1 MDRFDWQ
8 SRLKEVYSV
17 FPEAENRPVIGITG
31 NYGEE
36 TCKLGDRYYKSVIA
50 AGGVPVIIPPASD
63 TDVIIAT
70 LDRIDGLLL
79 SGGGDYN
86 PLYCGEEPSPR
97 LGGINGERDLPELL
111 VTRLA
116 YNRQIPMLG
125 ICRGIQTLAMALGG
139 KVAQDIGDTAVKHSQ
154 SADRSEPTHTVNISV
169 DSVLYTL
176 YNKERLAVNS
186 FHHQAV
192 SEPGELFRVTAVAD
206 DGTVEAMESREFKAV
221 MGVQWHPECMDEGAP
236 LFGWLVRQAAG
247 FRDAKDLHGR
257 VLTLDTQCD
266 TPKFF

>member
-86 PLYCGEEPSPR
+86 PLYCGGAS
-97 LGGINGERDLPELL
+97 
-111 VTRLA
+111 
-116 YNRQIPMLG
+116 
-125 ICRGIQTLAMALGG
+125 
-139 KVAQDIGDTAVKHSQ
+139 
-154 SADRSEPTHTVNISV
+154 TVNVISPNFL
-169 DSVLYTL
+169 S
-176 YNKERLAVNS
+176 
-186 FHHQAV
+186 
-192 SEPGELFRVTAVAD
+192 RVWLITGRYRCWAFAVAY
-206 DGTVEAMESREFKAV
+206 R
-221 MGVQWHPECMDEGAP
+221 
-236 LFGWLVRQAAG
+236 LWLWRWEE
-247 FRDAKDLHGR
+247 RWR
-257 VLTLDTQCD
+257 RT
-266 TPKFF
+266 